1 MSRATLV
8 VMLFAIA
15 CGAKKTGGDDR
26 SGSAGSAG
34 AAGAAGP
41 AGSTAGSAA
50 PVSPPPGSAAPPAG
64 SAAAVPAW
72 KLESQP
78 VELSCGPEPLALPA
92 AAAQVDAG
100 ERSLPRARAIGPCRD
115 QASVDAVC
123 KCLAASVES
132 WAKQAGLS
140 APASCTPAPQGSAV
154 ARLVEVKSQPSDP
167 DAVAAGTAFVL
178 VAAHGGTWS
187 AINIVEAAPDVD
199 LTETPRA
206 SHGATIAMF
215 ETRPRDG
222 ATLVWVQSRN
232 QYSETDMGEQDVSG
246 AAALSLCVVPDAAD
260 QPPYCHAPIKL
271 AAWEYFFTIA
281 KANRDDACKV
291 RNTGVMSA
299 SLDSTG
305 ALTVRLDR
313 GVDKA
318 GHAGRYRLDR

>member
-15 CGAKKTGGDDR
+15 CGAKKTGDDR

-34 AAGAAGP
+34 PAAGTAAP
-41 AGSTAGSAA
+41 GSATPETP
-50 PVSPPPGSAAPPAG
+50 PVGSAAPPAG
-64 SAAAVPAW
+64 SAAAAPAW

-78 VELSCGPEPLALPA
+78 IELSCGAKPLPIPA
-92 AAAQVDAG
+92 AATPADTG
-100 ERSLPRARAIGPCRD
+100 ERSLPRATAIAGCRD
-115 QASVDAVC
+115 QASVEAVC
-123 KCLAASVES
+123 KCLATSVDS
-132 WAKQAGLS
+132 WARQAGLS
-140 APASCTPAPQGSAV
+140 APASCAPAPQGSDV

-167 DAVAAGTAFVL
+167 DSVAAGAAFVL

-232 QYSETDMGEQDVSG
+232 QYSETDMGEQDVNG
-246 AAALSLCVVPDAAD
+246 AAALSLCVVPAAAD

-281 KANRDDACKV
+281 RADRDDACKV

-299 SLDSTG
+299 RLDSSG

-318 GHAGRYRLDR
+318 GHAGRYRVDR